1 MRTIYKIRPPSDCPS
16 IVAKS
21 RREAEVGGDFRGSA
35 EETSQQKDAGR
46 ASARAWTHAGCRHTC
61 SMRDG
66 HAPRAAPPSSKPR
79 KLLEAPCCA
88 RHPLHASVLPLRW
101 QVASAADEHP
111 PPVLNNAYVPKSS
124 PRRLFSSTMFAG
136 VATAL
141 LLLGLLLW
149 QMYLSAGPMGAVSI
163 CLAASLGVAVGR
175 TQTL

>member
-1 MRTIYKIRPPSDCPS
+1 MQGERAPVPGRMLGVGTPVQCETVMPPGPRRLRPN
-16 IVAKS
+16 
-21 RREAEVGGDFRGSA
+21 
-35 EETSQQKDAGR
+35 
-46 ASARAWTHAGCRHTC
+46 H
-61 SMRDG
+61 
-66 HAPRAAPPSSKPR
+66 
-79 KLLEAPCCA
+79 
-88 RHPLHASVLPLRW
+88 
-101 QVASAADEHP
+101 VASAADEHP